1 MAAAKTP
8 RVQLVL
14 RVQGEERA
22 AEPQLR
28 VLQATAGA
36 RAERAPLPLNRSL
49 RQHPAQCTLPL
60 LPVQTQT

>member
-22 AEPQLR
+22 AEPQLH

-36 RAERAPLPLNRSL
+36 RAAGGAPPLPLNRSVPRWLL
-49 RQHPAQCTLPL
+49 RRLLPL
-60 LPVQTQT
+60 A